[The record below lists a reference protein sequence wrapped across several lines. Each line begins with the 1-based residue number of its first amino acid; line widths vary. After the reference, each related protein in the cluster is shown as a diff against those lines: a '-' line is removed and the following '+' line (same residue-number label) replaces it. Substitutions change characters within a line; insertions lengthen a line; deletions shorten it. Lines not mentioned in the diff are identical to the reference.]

1 MKNTTKV
8 SAVLMGIVLGLDASV
23 LLTKTD
29 AIAPENVIALMSIL
43 VVALEFFDNSKVAR
57 QVCRFSVAMIGG
69 VAVREYSQMS
79 METCFIISVITI
91 VVMGALIAIKG
102 ALKSPAQ
109 ATPSAKNSGKY
120 AKGSHEAGSDV
131 DAQ

>member
-1 MKNTTKV
+1 MRKSTKM
-8 SAVLMGIVLGLDASV
+8 SAVLLGVVLGLDVSV

-29 AIAPENVIALMSIL
+29 VIAPENVIAITAIL
-43 VVALEFFDNSKVAR
+43 VIVLEFFDGKMAR

-91 VVMGALIAIKG
+91 VVMVALIAIKG

>member
-29 AIAPENVIALMSIL
+29 AIAPENVIAITAIL
-43 VVALEFFDNSKVAR
+43 VIVLEFFDGKMAR
-57 QVCRFSVAMIGG
+57 QACRFSVAMIGG

-91 VVMGALIAIKG
+91 VVMVALIAIKG

-120 AKGSHEAGSDV
+120 AQGSHEAGSDV
-131 DAQ
+131 DAK

>member
-79 METCFIISVITI
+79 MEKCFMIT
-91 VVMGALIAIKG
+91 
-102 ALKSPAQ
+102 PAYRFQ
-109 ATPSAKNSGKY
+109 G
-120 AKGSHEAGSDV
+120 G
-131 DAQ
+131 

>member
-1 MKNTTKV
+1 MRKSTKMSTV
-8 SAVLMGIVLGLDASV
+8 QLGVVLGMDVSV

-29 AIAPENVIALMSIL
+29 VIAPENVIAITAIL
-43 VVALEFFDNSKVAR
+43 VIVLEFFDGKMAR

-91 VVMGALIAIKG
+91 VVMVALIAIKG

>member
-43 VVALEFFDNSKVAR
+43 VVALEFFDGKMAR

-79 METCFIISVITI
+79 MEKCFIISVITI
-91 VVMGALIAIKG
+91 VVMVALIAIKG

>member
-29 AIAPENVIALMSIL
+29 AIAPENVIAITAIL
-43 VVALEFFDNSKVAR
+43 VIVLEFFDGKMAR

-91 VVMGALIAIKG
+91 VVMVALIAIKG

-120 AKGSHEAGSDV
+120 AQGSHEA
-131 DAQ
+131 

>member
-1 MKNTTKV
+1 MRKSTKM
-8 SAVLMGIVLGLDASV
+8 SAVLLGVVLGLDVSV

-29 AIAPENVIALMSIL
+29 VIAPENVIAITAIL
-43 VVALEFFDNSKVAR
+43 VIVLEFFDGKMAR

-69 VAVREYSQMS
+69 VEVREYSQMS

-91 VVMGALIAIKG
+91 VVMVALIAIKG

>member
-43 VVALEFFDNSKVAR
+43 VVALEFFDGKMAR

-91 VVMGALIAIKG
+91 VVMVALIAIKG